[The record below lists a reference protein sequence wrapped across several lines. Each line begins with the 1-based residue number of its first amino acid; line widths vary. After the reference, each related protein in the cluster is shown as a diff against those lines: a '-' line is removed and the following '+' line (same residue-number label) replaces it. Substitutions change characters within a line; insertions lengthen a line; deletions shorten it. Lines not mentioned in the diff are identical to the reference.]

1 MERGIEGW
9 MDDGQMEGR
18 RDDREMSGWMDE

>member
-1 MERGIEGW
+1 MERGIDGW